1 MIALLVRNLLWLGGA
16 YLLGSTPTSYAVA
29 RVLRGV
35 DLREYGS
42 RNLGAT
48 NLYRLMG
55 LGAALPVA
63 VYDVLKGTAPVL
75 LATRLHPQPPWF
87 MLLVGLAAVLG
98 HVFSPFVR
106 FRGGKGVATA
116 AGVFLALVPWCI
128 VVALAVWV
136 LVVKVTGYVSLA
148 SIVAA
153 AAFAFSVP
161 LLYAG
166 EWTTFAVA
174 LVTFGFIVFTH
185 RANVR
190 RLLAG
195 TENRFGSRPVEAA
208 E

>member
-1 MIALLVRNLLWLGGA
+1 MALMVRNLLWLAGA

-29 RVLRGV
+29 RVFRGV

-42 RNLGAT
+42 KNLGAT

-55 LGAALPVA
+55 IGAALPVA
-63 VYDVLKGTAPVL
+63 VYDVLKGTVPVL
-75 LATRLHPQPPWF
+75 LALRLHPQPPWF
-87 MLLVGLAAVLG
+87 TLLVGLAAVLG

-116 AGVFLALVPWCI
+116 AGVFLALTPWCI
-128 VVALAVWV
+128 LVALVVWV
-136 LVVKVTGYVSLA
+136 LVVKVTGFVSLG

-161 LLYAG
+161 LLYPG
-166 EWTTFAVA
+166 EWATFAVA
-174 LVTFGFIVFTH
+174 LVTLGFIVFTH

-190 RLLAG
+190 RLIAG
-195 TENRFGSRPVEAA
+195 TESRFGTRSAEAA